1 MTYSLLAG
9 TRVIESSAFIAAPL
23 CGLTLAQY
31 GADVIRFDLIGG
43 GIDYRRLPVMPG
55 GRSVYW
61 TSLNKGKRSIAIDIR
76 KPEGKELLRAL
87 VTAPGADHAVL
98 LTNVP
103 SAFLSHASLSPAR
116 PDLISCTIEGN
127 ADGSTAVDYTVHC
140 ATGYP
145 LITGTGSR
153 EHPVNQTL
161 PAWDLACA
169 YHAAFAV
176 TAAIARHRVS
186 GQGAELRIAL
196 SDVAFTAM
204 SHLGTLTEAALSM
217 PERQAI
223 GNDIY
228 GAFGRDFA
236 TQDGKRVMVAA
247 VSARQWQALVQACAL
262 TEVIA
267 AIESGLGVSYADED
281 DRFEGRE
288 IIAGLVGRWIGARS
302 FAGVAQAFDA
312 AGVCWGIY
320 QSMRELVHNDPRVSL
335 NNPVFSDIET
345 AGVGRHLA
353 AGAAARIMD
362 QSRLPTRPAPLLGE
376 QTDEILKEVL
386 HLSDI
391 AIATLHDRGVVAGP
405 DKDPL
410 TPGGRHTSVSR
421 ETALVT

>member
-76 KPEGKELLRAL
+76 KPEGKEILRAL
-87 VTAPGADHAVL
+87 VTAAGADTSVL

-103 SAFLSHASLSPAR
+103 SAFLSHRSLSAGR

-145 LITGTGSR
+145 MITGTGSR

-169 YHAAFAV
+169 YHAAFAI
-176 TAAIARHRVS
+176 TAAIAQHRVS
-186 GQGAELRIAL
+186 GEGAELRIAL

-204 SHLGTLTEAALSM
+204 SHLGTVTEAALSM

-228 GAFGRDFA
+228 GAFGRDFL
-236 TQDGKRVMVAA
+236 TRDGRRIMVAA
-247 VSARQWQALVQACAL
+247 VSARQWQALVQACGLA
-262 TEVIA
+262 EVIGA
-267 AIESGLGVSYADED
+267 LESALGVSYIDED

-288 IIAGLVGRWIGARS
+288 IIAGLVARWIGART
-302 FAGVAQAFDA
+302 FADVAQAFDT

-320 QSMRELVHNDPRVSL
+320 QSIGELVRNDPRASTS
-335 NNPVFSDIET
+335 NPVFSTIET
-345 AGVGRHLA
+345 AGIGRHLA
-353 AGAAARIMD
+353 AGAAARIID
-362 QSRLPTRPAPLLGE
+362 RPRLPTKAAPLLGE
-376 QTDEILKEVL
+376 HTDEVLREVL
-386 HLSDI
+386 HLSDL
-391 AIATLHDRGVVAGP
+391 AIASLHDRGVVAGS

-410 TPGGRHTSVSR
+410 APGGCRIPTKLESG
-421 ETALVT
+421 LVT

>member
-1 MTYSLLAG
+1 MTYRLLAG

-87 VTAPGADHAVL
+87 VTAPGTDTAVL

-103 SAFLSHASLSPAR
+103 SAFLSHQSLSAAR

-145 LITGTGSR
+145 MITGTGSR
-153 EHPVNQTL
+153 EHPINQTL

-176 TAAIARHRVS
+176 TAAVAQHRVS

-204 SHLGTLTEAALSM
+204 SHLGTVTEAALAM

-228 GAFGRDFA
+228 GAFGRDFV
-236 TQDGKRVMVAA
+236 TKDGRRVMVAA

-262 TEVIA
+262 TEVIG
-267 AIESGLGVSYADED
+267 AIERTLGVSYADEE

-288 IIAGLVGRWIGARS
+288 IIAGLVARWIGARS
-302 FAGVAQAFDA
+302 FADVAQALDA

-320 QSMRELVHNDPRVSL
+320 QSMRELVQNDPRVSL

-353 AGAAARIMD
+353 AGAAARLVD
-362 QSRLPTRPAPLLGE
+362 QERLPTRPAPLLGE
-376 QTDEILKEVL
+376 HSDEILRDVL
-386 HLSDI
+386 HLSDLSI
-391 AIATLHDRGVVAGP
+391 ASLHDRGVIAGP
-405 DKDPL
+405 EQDPL
-410 TPGGRHTSVSR
+410 TPGGRRSSARR